1 LRRRVGGFGFYE
13 VIEVIVDSPDPS
25 RCMEMLDDDHVAK
38 ILGIYKQR
46 YNVLSL
52 DPRISHITIFKNH
65 GLDAGASLQH
75 PHSQLIATAAIPS
88 QVRHRLYEA

>member
-1 LRRRVGGFGFYE
+1 